1 METSARN
8 TFWGTISS
16 VRPGAV
22 NDEIELTMP
31 SGTKLVASITK
42 ASTQRLGLVEGKE
55 ACALVKAS
63 MVILMND
70 ADQYILS
77 TRNQFCGT
85 VKSVTPGAV
94 NGEVVLD
101 LGTDGEMTSI
111 ITMGSINKLG
121 LAAGS
126 KVTAIVK
133 ATNVIMAVKKLFRT
147 ILTVAEGR
155 PRGTA
160 LFACPA
166 GCRESAPA
174 PGPRR
179 RERILT
185 LGRIRL

>member
-31 SGTKLVASITK
+31 SGTKLVA
-42 ASTQRLGLVEGKE
+42 
-55 ACALVKAS
+55 ALVKAS

-94 NGEVVLD
+94 NGEVVVD
-101 LGTDGEMTSI
+101 LGADGEMTSI
-111 ITMGSINKLG
+111 ITMGSISKLG
-121 LAAGS
+121 LAEGS

-133 ATNVIMAVKKLFRT
+133 ATNVIMAVKK
-147 ILTVAEGR
+147 
-155 PRGTA
+155 
-160 LFACPA
+160 
-166 GCRESAPA
+166 
-174 PGPRR
+174 
-179 RERILT
+179 
-185 LGRIRL
+185 

>member
-1 METSARN
+1 MRISPLHKYSTSHRHKEKKYGN
-8 TFWGTISS
+8 QRSQYFLGHHQL
-16 VRPGAV
+16 PGAV

-42 ASTQRLGLVEGKE
+42 ASTERLGLVEGKE

-94 NGEVVLD
+94 NGEVVVD
-101 LGTDGEMTSI
+101 LGADGEMTSI
-111 ITMGSINKLG
+111 ITMGSISKLG
-121 LAAGS
+121 LAEGS

-133 ATNVIMAVKKLFRT
+133 ATNVIMAVKK
-147 ILTVAEGR
+147 
-155 PRGTA
+155 
-160 LFACPA
+160 
-166 GCRESAPA
+166 
-174 PGPRR
+174 
-179 RERILT
+179 
-185 LGRIRL
+185 

>member
-42 ASTQRLGLVEGKE
+42 ASTERLGLVEGKE

-94 NGEVVLD
+94 NGEVVVD
-101 LGTDGEMTSI
+101 LGADGEMTSI
-111 ITMGSINKLG
+111 ITTGFQVGSISKLG
-121 LAAGS
+121 LAEGS

-133 ATNVIMAVKKLFRT
+133 ATNVIMAVKK
-147 ILTVAEGR
+147 
-155 PRGTA
+155 
-160 LFACPA
+160 
-166 GCRESAPA
+166 
-174 PGPRR
+174 
-179 RERILT
+179 
-185 LGRIRL
+185 

>member
-42 ASTQRLGLVEGKE
+42 ASTERLGLVEGKE

-85 VKSVTPGAV
+85 VKSVTSGAV
-94 NGEVVLD
+94 NGEVVVD
-101 LGTDGEMTSI
+101 LGVDGEMTSI
-111 ITMGSINKLG
+111 ITMGSISKLG
-121 LAAGS
+121 LAEGS

-133 ATNVIMAVKKLFRT
+133 ATNVIMAVKK
-147 ILTVAEGR
+147 
-155 PRGTA
+155 
-160 LFACPA
+160 
-166 GCRESAPA
+166 
-174 PGPRR
+174 
-179 RERILT
+179 
-185 LGRIRL
+185 

>member
-31 SGTKLVASITK
+31 SGTKLVASIT
-42 ASTQRLGLVEGKE
+42 
-55 ACALVKAS
+55 KAS

-133 ATNVIMAVKKLFRT
+133 ATNVIMAVKK
-147 ILTVAEGR
+147 
-155 PRGTA
+155 
-160 LFACPA
+160 
-166 GCRESAPA
+166 
-174 PGPRR
+174 
-179 RERILT
+179 
-185 LGRIRL
+185 

>member
-8 TFWGTISS
+8 TFRGTISS

-42 ASTQRLGLVEGKE
+42 ASTERLGLVEGKE

-94 NGEVVLD
+94 NGEVVVD
-101 LGTDGEMTSI
+101 LGADGEMTSI
-111 ITMGSINKLG
+111 ITMGSISKLG
-121 LAAGS
+121 LAEGS

-133 ATNVIMAVKKLFRT
+133 ATNVIMAVKK
-147 ILTVAEGR
+147 
-155 PRGTA
+155 
-160 LFACPA
+160 
-166 GCRESAPA
+166 
-174 PGPRR
+174 
-179 RERILT
+179 
-185 LGRIRL
+185 

>member
-42 ASTQRLGLVEGKE
+42 ASTQRLG
-55 ACALVKAS
+55 LVKAS

-126 KVTAIVK
+126 KVTAIVT
-133 ATNVIMAVKKLFRT
+133 ATNVIMAVKK
-147 ILTVAEGR
+147 
-155 PRGTA
+155 
-160 LFACPA
+160 
-166 GCRESAPA
+166 
-174 PGPRR
+174 
-179 RERILT
+179 
-185 LGRIRL
+185 

>member
-42 ASTQRLGLVEGKE
+42 ASTERLGLVEGKE

-94 NGEVVLD
+94 NGEVVVD
-101 LGTDGEMTSI
+101 LGADGEMTSI
-111 ITMGSINKLG
+111 ITMGSISKLG
-121 LAAGS
+121 LAEGS

-133 ATNVIMAVKKLFRT
+133 ATTFYDDPDVLAKVSRGLGEAMVGINVEDIAQPHRL
-147 ILTVAEGR
+147 AE
-155 PRGTA
+155 RGW
-160 LFACPA
+160 
-166 GCRESAPA
+166 
-174 PGPRR
+174 
-179 RERILT
+179 
-185 LGRIRL
+185 

>member
-42 ASTQRLGLVEGKE
+42 ASTERLGLVEGKE

-94 NGEVVLD
+94 NGEVV
-101 LGTDGEMTSI
+101 
-111 ITMGSINKLG
+111 
-121 LAAGS
+121 
-126 KVTAIVK
+126 
-133 ATNVIMAVKKLFRT
+133 AVSYT
-147 ILTVAEGR
+147 H
-155 PRGTA
+155 
-160 LFACPA
+160 
-166 GCRESAPA
+166 
-174 PGPRR
+174 
-179 RERILT
+179 LT
-185 LGRIRL
+185 LPTIYSV

>member
-42 ASTQRLGLVEGKE
+42 ASTERLGLVEGKE

-70 ADQYILS
+70 ADQY

-94 NGEVVLD
+94 NGEVVVD
-101 LGTDGEMTSI
+101 LGADGEMTSI
-111 ITMGSINKLG
+111 ITMGSISKLG
-121 LAAGS
+121 LAEGS

-133 ATNVIMAVKKLFRT
+133 ATNVIMAVKK
-147 ILTVAEGR
+147 
-155 PRGTA
+155 
-160 LFACPA
+160 
-166 GCRESAPA
+166 
-174 PGPRR
+174 
-179 RERILT
+179 
-185 LGRIRL
+185 